1 MPDQAR
7 WRRHTIYSGPPAE
20 RTICVVG
27 DVSGN
32 GVPDIV
38 IASRGPE
45 PELFWLGRDTDGRW
59 QRHLIAAGRPLAAGG
74 CLADINGNGRLDF
87 VAGTPASDN
96 CVLWWENPLDA
107 TQPWLGRELF
117 RMPGPMSHD
126 QLVADID
133 GDGRPEV
140 YFWNQLGNALFCA
153 PVPSDP
159 AVSPWPAVHQVA
171 GGLREEGLAAADLD
185 GDGRLELIAG
195 QSWYRPPERPG
206 DTWRRYP
213 FAMDFLS
220 PRVAV
225 ADFENNGRPEIIL
238 SEGDATIY
246 GPQQG
251 RGRYGRVAR
260 CRPGRDIMALW
271 QVEVLR
277 DDLLDPH
284 SLIVA
289 DFDGDGAPDLFVG
302 ELGDPHGLDEHP
314 PAQRIWFNRDGELR
328 EHVIDRGLGTHES
341 KAICLDGRVGI
352 VCKPFRSLRGAAPR
366 PAEVD
371 SIHLWLP
378 EEQART
384 QRE

>member
-1 MPDQAR
+1 MPDQMR

-45 PELFWLGRDTDGRW
+45 PELFWLGREADGRW

-74 CLADINGNGRLDF
+74 CLADLTGNGRLDF

-96 CVLWWENPLDA
+96 CVLWWENPPDA
-107 TQPWLGRELF
+107 TQPWVGREIF

-153 PVPSDP
+153 PVPSNP

-185 GDGRLELIAG
+185 GMVAWSSSPVSPGIVRRSARVMRGDVTRLRWTSSHPVWLSLTLKTMVDLRSSFLKETPPSMARSKGAVATGVSRAAVPDVTSRRFGRLKSCVMTCLT
-195 QSWYRPPERPG
+195 R
-206 DTWRRYP
+206 
-213 FAMDFLS
+213 
-220 PRVAV
+220 
-225 ADFENNGRPEIIL
+225 
-238 SEGDATIY
+238 
-246 GPQQG
+246 
-251 RGRYGRVAR
+251 
-260 CRPGRDIMALW
+260 
-271 QVEVLR
+271 
-277 DDLLDPH
+277 
-284 SLIVA
+284 
-289 DFDGDGAPDLFVG
+289 
-302 ELGDPHGLDEHP
+302 
-314 PAQRIWFNRDGELR
+314 
-328 EHVIDRGLGTHES
+328 TH
-341 KAICLDGRVGI
+341 
-352 VCKPFRSLRGAAPR
+352 
-366 PAEVD
+366 
-371 SIHLWLP
+371 
-378 EEQART
+378 
-384 QRE
+384 